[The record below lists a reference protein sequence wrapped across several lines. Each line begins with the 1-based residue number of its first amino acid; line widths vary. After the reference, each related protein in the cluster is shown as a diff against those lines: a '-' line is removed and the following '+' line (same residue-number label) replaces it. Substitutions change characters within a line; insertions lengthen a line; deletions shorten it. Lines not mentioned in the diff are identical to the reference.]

1 MKPAAQSGRRRAN
14 TGISLLQHLI
24 ETYGYAAV
32 ALGTFLEGEVILV
45 LAGFAA
51 YSGYLE
57 LEWVMLCAFIGS
69 LTGDQLY
76 FYVGRH
82 FGARIIRK
90 RLSWQASA
98 DRVYRLLERHQV
110 ILILS
115 FRFLYGV
122 RSVAPFAIGAS
133 HRVPRLRFFAL
144 NAIGAAVWA
153 VAVAWGGYLFGK
165 TLQLLFEDVQ
175 RYETYALIALVILGL
190 VVWVTSLVRRRRRA
204 ARQAID

>member
-1 MKPAAQSGRRRAN
+1 MP
-14 TGISLLQHLI
+14 SLQYFI

-32 ALGTFLEGEVILV
+32 VLGTFLEGEMILV

-51 YSGYLE
+51 YRGYLE

-76 FYVGRH
+76 FYIGRH
-82 FGARIIRK
+82 FGAPIIRK

-110 ILILS
+110 LLILT

-144 NAIGAAVWA
+144 NAVGAAAWA
-153 VAVAWGGYLFGK
+153 VAVAWGGFLFGK
-165 TLQLLFEDVQ
+165 TIQLLFEDVR
-175 RYETYALIALVILGL
+175 RYEIYVLVALVLLGL
-190 VVWVTSLVRRRRRA
+190 AVWVTSLVRRRRRA
-204 ARQAID
+204 ARQSAG

>member
-1 MKPAAQSGRRRAN
+1 MP
-14 TGISLLQHLI
+14 SLQYFI

-32 ALGTFLEGEVILV
+32 VLGTFLEGEMILV

-51 YSGYLE
+51 YRGYLE
-57 LEWVMLCAFIGS
+57 LEWVMVCAFIGS

-76 FYVGRH
+76 FYIGRH
-82 FGARIIRK
+82 FGAPIIRK

-110 ILILS
+110 LLILT

-144 NAIGAAVWA
+144 NAVGAAAWA
-153 VAVAWGGYLFGK
+153 VAVAWGGFLFGK
-165 TLQLLFEDVQ
+165 TIQLLFEDVR
-175 RYETYALIALVILGL
+175 RYEIYVLVALVFLGL
-190 VVWVTSLVRRRRRA
+190 AVWVTSLVRRRRRA
-204 ARQAID
+204 ARQSAG

>member
-1 MKPAAQSGRRRAN
+1 MP
-14 TGISLLQHLI
+14 SLHELI

-32 ALGTFLEGEVILV
+32 VVGTFLEGEMILV
-45 LAGFAA
+45 LGGFAA
-51 YSGYLE
+51 YRGYLE
-57 LEWVMLCAFIGS
+57 LEWVMLCAFAGS
-69 LTGDQLY
+69 LSGDQLY
-76 FYVGRH
+76 FYIGRH
-82 FGARIIRK
+82 FGAPIIRK

-144 NAIGAAVWA
+144 NAVGAALWA
-153 VAVAWGGYLFGK
+153 VAVAWAGFLFGK
-165 TLQLLFEDVQ
+165 TIQLLFEDVK
-175 RYETYALIALVILGL
+175 RFETYALIGLVILGL
-190 VVWVTSLVRRRRRA
+190 IVWVTSLVRRRRRA
-204 ARQAID
+204 ARQEAG

>member
-1 MKPAAQSGRRRAN
+1 MS
-14 TGISLLQHLI
+14 SLQYFI

-32 ALGTFLEGEVILV
+32 ILGTFLEGEMILV

-51 YSGYLE
+51 YRGYLE

-76 FYVGRH
+76 FYIGRH
-82 FGARIIRK
+82 FGAPIIRK

-98 DRVYRLLERHQV
+98 DHVYRLLERHQV

-133 HRVPRLRFFAL
+133 RRVPRLRFFAL
-144 NAIGAAVWA
+144 NAVGAAVWA
-153 VAVAWGGYLFGK
+153 VTVAWGGFLFGK
-165 TLQLLFEDVQ
+165 TLQLLFEDVR
-175 RYETYALIALVILGL
+175 RYEIYALVALVIIGF

-204 ARQAID
+204 ARRAAGQ

>member
-1 MKPAAQSGRRRAN
+1 MS
-14 TGISLLQHLI
+14 SLQYFI

-32 ALGTFLEGEVILV
+32 AVGTFLEGEMILV

-51 YSGYLE
+51 YRGYLE
-57 LEWVMLCAFIGS
+57 LEWVMLYAFLGS

-82 FGARIIRK
+82 FGAPIIRK

-98 DRVYRLLERHQV
+98 ERVYALLERHQV

-115 FRFLYGV
+115 FRFLYGL

-144 NAIGAAVWA
+144 NLVGAGVWA
-153 VAVAWGGYLFGK
+153 VAVAWLGFLFGK
-165 TLQLLFEDVQ
+165 TIQLLMEDVR
-175 RYETYALIALVILGL
+175 RYEIYALAGLALLGL
-190 VVWVTSLVRRRRRA
+190 VIWITSLVRRRRRA
-204 ARQAID
+204 RQRAAD